1 MSITP
6 PPGTTA
12 DPLYPDSDGQP
23 MGETQ
28 DHILAIIEL
37 YLTLERHFKN
47 HQDIHVA
54 ADLFLYYEQGNP
66 RACKAPDV
74 MVSKGV
80 QGKHRRRSFRVWEEK
95 AVPTVV
101 FEVTSAKTRR
111 EDALEK
117 PRAYAQVGIAEY
129 FLFDP
134 LDEYLRPRLQGFR
147 LGPNGY
153 EPMVPD
159 SNGRLQ
165 SHELGLLLTPEGA
178 LLRLIDAQT
187 GAVLPNQAEL
197 ENRAA
202 QAADANLAMQQAQR
216 DAERTI
222 KQAQRDSERAI
233 KQAQRDVERAND
245 RAAKLEEELKR
256 LRGQAGQADV

>member
-1 MSITP
+1 MSISTTP
-6 PPGTTA
+6 LPGTAA
-12 DPLYPDSDGQP
+12 DPLYPDSDGKP

-47 HQDIHVA
+47 QQNVHVA

-80 QGKHRRRSFRVWEEK
+80 CGKHRRRSFRVWEEK
-95 AVPTVV
+95 AVPTVA
-101 FEVTSAKTRR
+101 FEVTSAKSRR
-111 EDALEK
+111 EDAVEK

-129 FLFDP
+129 FIFDP

-147 LGPNGY
+147 LGSNGY
-153 EPMVPD
+153 EPLLPD
-159 SNGRLQ
+159 DDGRLQ
-165 SHELGLLLTPEGA
+165 SRELGLLLVPEGA

-187 GAVLPNQAEL
+187 GAALPSLGEL
-197 ENRAA
+197 ES
-202 QAADANLAMQQAQR
+202 QAGQMAKASQAMEQAQR
-216 DAERTI
+216 DAER
-222 KQAQRDSERAI
+222 ANERA
-233 KQAQRDVERAND
+233 AAESRRAEAESR
-245 RAAKLEEELKR
+245 RAAALEEELTR
-256 LRGQAGQADV
+256 LRGQADAS